1 MNKNYSNITGFPNF
15 GAFSKKCNAEK
26 NLITKISD
34 TPGSAFSR
42 SIQLILSTFFLAFS
56 LIPFQINGQSTSTT
70 FDTPGIATWTAP
82 AGVTSIN
89 VQLWGGGGG
98 GAATGVANGSGGGG
112 GGAFTNSTI
121 SVVPG
126 TTYTLQVG
134 AGGAKGTG
142 CAAPTDGADGTKSW
156 FNDST
161 TLFANPGTGGKAPLA
176 APGIGGIGG
185 AASVGAGITSYSG
198 GDGSVGG
205 ASIVLSPGGGGGGG
219 SSAGTSANGVN
230 GDPAVAAA
238 AQTLGGGGGIAP
250 PGGGYGGQGGGY
262 NNMNGLLNGVDG
274 AVPGGGGGGAGNG
287 SNPSCIGLNTDGGN
301 GAHGRVII
309 TTGQAIF
316 TQTGSWTAPACI
328 SSVIVEAW
336 GGGGAGGGNETTDD
350 GGGGGGGGAYSK
362 SVIPV
367 TPGQT
372 YAVTVGTG
380 GLGVAGGI
388 GTNGGDSWFINAT
401 TILAKGGTG
410 GNPPIAGAA
419 GIPGLGG
426 LAAAG
431 IGTTKFNGG
440 DGGPG
445 NDAPVGFGGGG
456 GSSAGYTADGTVGGD
471 ANALATVIFPAPG
484 GIAPNGGG
492 DGGDGQNTL
501 LSGNGY
507 SGFTPGGGGGGSSD
521 IEVAPGVSGGVGANG
536 KIILSYPDPSL
547 VIGDN
552 PVPAAE
558 VCANSVNVPIHGFT
572 LTGANGCS
580 TETDIRFTTTGTYT
594 APEILNYKLYYTTT
608 NVFATTNYLV
618 TVSASTGV
626 GMHAFPSISRIP
638 GGPIYYWITMDVAST
653 VVDGHTLGVNGT
665 TPADISATPTP
676 TGSSTAGGTQTFKS
690 APVLSSSLTPPAIC
704 SGTNFVYTPSSV
716 SIDSSFTWTRAT
728 IAGISEAGTSGN
740 GNIGEVLTNTTA
752 NPINVTYVY
761 VTTSTDNNCTNVTG
775 ENVTVT
781 VNPAP
786 QGSISGNTICGA
798 DPLDIGQLT
807 WISTAGTGPYTVV
820 YNPGFVSES
829 GVVSGTSFSVNPNP
843 AATTT
848 YTVISVTDAN
858 GCQRTS
864 NFTRDTASI
873 VVTSA
878 PIVITLEPAD
888 TVVCD
893 GENASF
899 TVAGTGIYSYSWEV
913 SVDNGSNW
921 FDVAVAPGTQPTYSN
936 ATTSTLDLS
945 STDTLHNGYV
955 YRAVLSPA
963 CGALVTTSG
972 TATLT
977 VTRLP
982 VLSNTSSSA
991 TVCSGTIFTYTPTS
1005 TSGGA
1010 TFTWTRATV
1019 PGITEPGTTGSPDIN
1034 EALTNTTSAPIDVT
1048 YTVVI
1053 TASGCSDP
1061 SGEDITL
1068 TVDPSPVLNSSL
1080 TPAAI
1085 CSGELFTY
1093 SPTSASLDSAFTWT
1107 RATIA
1112 GITEPGTSGVN
1123 NISETLTN
1131 TTSSPIDVKYH
1142 YVTTSGN
1149 CSVGGA
1155 GDSVTVTVNPDAT
1168 INLTSAV
1175 GTDSQSVC
1183 VSTPIIDIT
1192 YNVGGSGINAAAT
1205 GLPPGVNGVFSAG
1218 VFTVSGTPNVSGVFN
1233 FTVNTSGICVQDTV
1247 TGTIVVGI
1255 SLISPPATIDQSVCL
1270 DAPIANI
1277 DYAIGGAG
1285 QSAVV
1290 TGLPDGVTGGF
1301 SSPGVFTIS
1310 GTPSVVGG
1318 FNYTVSTT
1326 GSCTASSLTGTINVG
1341 LSLISAVGTDSQA
1354 VCLNEA
1360 ITNIVYKTVGGDVPP
1375 PTVTGLPNGVT
1386 GSLTSPGVFTISGTP
1401 VLEGLY
1407 TYTLTAQGTCASPA
1421 SLTGK
1426 IVVGM
1431 GRVSLAGTDSQK
1443 VCKNTPILPIDY
1455 TFKGGATPVV
1465 AGLPNGV
1472 TGNINLGKFTISG
1485 TPSIEG
1491 TYNYTV
1497 STQGTCTSPAKLMG
1511 RIIVGIGLISPPGTD
1526 TQNVCLNAPITPI
1539 VYSVA
1544 GGDVPPPT
1552 VTGLPA
1558 SFVTVISNGIFTISG
1573 SSSVSGVFNYTVTA
1587 QGSCTSSSKLYG
1599 RILVGIGLTSAPG
1612 TDTAQ
1617 VVCKSISPITPIVYS
1632 IVGGGTTTVTGL
1644 PSGVTG
1650 STTTPGDPAIFTIS
1664 GTPNVA
1670 GTYNYL
1676 VTSTGGTCPP
1686 TGVAGK
1692 IKVNETT
1699 ITPSS
1704 ASGTTNQTICSNTAI
1719 TNVTYTIGGTGT
1731 GATISTLPP
1740 GLTGTYNAG
1749 VFTISGTPNAQVQAG
1764 TYTYTI
1770 TTTGICTQSSSV
1782 FTLTILNPIANF
1794 SADTLIG
1801 VSPLLVNFT
1810 NESQNANIYS
1820 WDLGNDSIVSGVEH
1834 PSNGYITTGT
1844 YTVIL
1849 TASKDGLCPDTAS
1862 AIVIIK
1868 ENFSII
1874 IPNVFTPNGDNI
1886 NDFFTILNTDV
1897 EILDVEIFD
1906 RWGLKLFEY
1915 HTIYGAWD
1923 GRSAKTNI
1931 ACTDGTYYYII
1942 YAKGYNGSEV
1952 KKTGAFSLIR

>member
-1 MNKNYSNITGFPNF
+1 MNTNYANIIGFPNF
-15 GAFSKKCNAEK
+15 F
-26 NLITKISD
+26 
-34 TPGSAFSR
+34 AFSR
-42 SIQLILSTFFLAFS
+42 KSIQQIFITFLVVFALV
-56 LIPFQINGQSTSTT
+56 PFQINGQSTSTVFNT
-70 FDTPGIATWTAP
+70 AGVFTWTAP

-121 SVVPG
+121 AVTPG

-142 CAAPTDGADGTKSW
+142 CATPTDGTDGTNSW

-161 TLFANPGTGGKAPLA
+161 TLFANAGKGGKAPV
-176 APGIGGIGG
+176 G
-185 AASVGAGITSYSG
+185 AAGLGGLGGTATSGAGITSYSG

-205 ASIVLSPGGGGGGG
+205 TSIVLGPGGGGGGG

-230 GDPAVAAA
+230 GSPAVITA

-274 AVPGGGGGGAGNG
+274 FAPGGGGGGAGNG

-309 TTGQAIF
+309 TTGQTIF

-336 GGGGAGGGNETTDD
+336 AGGGAGGGNETTDD

-362 SVIPV
+362 SVVTV

-380 GLGVAGGI
+380 GVGVAGGT

-410 GNPPIAGAA
+410 GNPPIAGAS

-426 LAAAG
+426 SAAAG
-431 IGTTKFNGG
+431 IGTTKYSGG
-440 DGGPG
+440 DGGLG

-456 GSSAGYTADGTVGGD
+456 GSSAGYTANGTVGGD
-471 ANALATVIFPAPG
+471 ANALATVIIPAPG

-521 IEVAPGVSGGVGANG
+521 IEVAPGVSGGAGAGG

-552 PVPAAE
+552 PVPAAD
-558 VCANSVNVPIHGFT
+558 VCANAVNVPIHGFT

-618 TVSASTGV
+618 TVSSSTGV
-626 GMHAFPSISRIP
+626 GVHAFPSISRIT

-665 TPADISATPTP
+665 TPADITASPTA
-676 TGSSTAGGTQTFKS
+676 TGSSVPSGTQTLKS
-690 APVLSSSLTPPAIC
+690 APVLNSTLTPSPIC
-704 SGTNFVYTPSSV
+704 SGTTFTYSPTSVTP
-716 SIDSSFTWTRAT
+716 DSAFTWTRAT
-728 IAGISEAGTSGN
+728 VPGIAEAGTSNSGN
-740 GNIGEVLTNTTA
+740 VNETLTNTTA

-761 VTTSTDNNCTNVTG
+761 VTTSTANTCVNTSG
-775 ENVTVT
+775 ENVTVA
-781 VNPAP
+781 VNPSP

-798 DPLDIGQLT
+798 DPSSLGQLT
-807 WISTAGTGPYTVV
+807 WVSTAGTGPYTLI
-820 YNPGFVSES
+820 YDPGAVTES
-829 GVVSGTSFSVNPNP
+829 GVTSGTSFSVTPNP
-843 AATTT
+843 ATTTT
-848 YTVISVTDAN
+848 YTVLSVTDAN

-873 VVTSA
+873 IATSS
-878 PIVITLEPAD
+878 PIVITQNPTD
-888 TVVCD
+888 TAVCD
-893 GENASF
+893 GDDASF
-899 TVAGTGIYSYSWEV
+899 TVSGTGIYSYGWEV
-913 SVDNGSNW
+913 STDNGGIW
-921 FDVAVAPGTQPTYSN
+921 TDVTIAAGAQPTYSN
-936 ATTSTLDLS
+936 ATTSTLNLS
-945 STDTLHNGYV
+945 ATTTAHDGYV

-963 CGALVTTSG
+963 CGAVVTTSG

-977 VTRLP
+977 INPLP
-982 VLSNTSSSA
+982 VLSNSSSSA

-1005 TSGGA
+1005 TTGGA

-1019 PGITEPGTTGSPDIN
+1019 PGITEPGTFGTPDIN
-1034 EALTNTTSAPIDVT
+1034 EALTNETNTPIDVT

-1061 SGEDITL
+1061 AGENITL
-1068 TVDPSPVLNSSL
+1068 TVEPSPVLNSSL

-1085 CSGELFTY
+1085 CSREIFTY
-1093 SPTSASLDSAFTWT
+1093 SPTSASLDSSFTWT
-1107 RATIA
+1107 RATKA
-1112 GITEPGTSGVN
+1112 GIAEAGKSGVN
-1123 NISETLTN
+1123 NIIDTLTN

-1142 YVTTSGN
+1142 YITTSAN

-1168 INLTSAV
+1168 ITLTSAIE
-1175 GTDSQSVC
+1175 TDSQSVC
-1183 VSTPIIDIT
+1183 VNTPIADIT
-1192 YNVGGSGINAAAT
+1192 YSVGGSGINAAAS
-1205 GLPPGVNGVFSAG
+1205 GLPPGVNGVFNAG
-1218 VFTVSGTPNVSGVFN
+1218 VFTISGTPNVSGVFN
-1233 FTVNTSGICVQDTV
+1233 YTVNTSGICVQDTI
-1247 TGTIVVGI
+1247 TGTIVSGI
-1255 SLISPPATIDQSVCL
+1255 SLITPPGTNDQNVCL
-1270 DAPIANI
+1270 NTPIANI

-1290 TGLPDGVTGGF
+1290 TGLPDGVSGGF
-1301 SSPGVFTIS
+1301 SAPGVFTIS
-1310 GTPSVVGG
+1310 GTPSVCGG
-1318 FNYTVSTT
+1318 FDYTVSTT
-1326 GSCTASSLTGTINVG
+1326 GSCAVSTATGTINVG

-1360 ITNIVYKTVGGDVPP
+1360 ITNIVYNIVGGDVPP
-1375 PTVTGLPNGVT
+1375 PTVSGLPNGVT
-1386 GSLTSPGVFTISGTP
+1386 GALTAPGIFTISGTP
-1401 VLEGLY
+1401 ILEGFY
-1407 TYTLTAQGTCASPA
+1407 TYTVTAQGTCTSPA
-1421 SLTGK
+1421 NLTGT
-1426 IVVGM
+1426 IMVGL
-1431 GRVSLAGTDSQK
+1431 GRVSLAGTDSQV
-1443 VCKNTPILPIDY
+1443 VCRNTPITAIDY
-1455 TFKGGATPVV
+1455 TFSGGATPVV
-1465 AGLPNGV
+1465 TGLPNGV
-1472 TGNINLGKFTISG
+1472 TDAINSGRFTISG

-1491 TYNYTV
+1491 TYTYTI
-1497 STQGTCTSPAKLMG
+1497 STQGTCAAPAQLTG
-1511 RIIVGIGLISPPGTD
+1511 RIIVGIGLVSAPQTD

-1544 GGDVPPPT
+1544 GGDVPPPI

-1558 SFVTVISNGIFTISG
+1558 SFTRVISNGIFTISG
-1573 SSSVSGVFNYTVTA
+1573 SSSVSGLFNYTVTA
-1587 QGSCTSSSKLYG
+1587 QGSCASSSRLYG
-1599 RILVGIGLTSAPG
+1599 RILVGIGLTSATG

-1617 VVCKSISPITPIVYS
+1617 VLCKSTSPITPIVYS
-1632 IVGGGTTTVTGL
+1632 IVGGGVNTATGL
-1644 PSGVTG
+1644 PPGVTG
-1650 STTTPGDPAIFTIS
+1650 TTTTPGDPAIFTIS

-1692 IKVNETT
+1692 IVVNETT
-1699 ITPSS
+1699 ISPSS
-1704 ASGTTNQTICSNTAI
+1704 APGTTNQTICSNTAI
-1719 TNVTYTIGGTGT
+1719 TNVTYVIGGVGT
-1731 GATISTLPP
+1731 GATVSNLPP
-1740 GLTGTYNAG
+1740 GLTSSYNEG
-1749 VFTISGTPNAQVQAG
+1749 ILTISGTPNAQLQAG
-1764 TYTYTI
+1764 TYTYTV
-1770 TTTGICTQSSSV
+1770 TTTGVCTQSSSV
-1782 FTLTILNPIANF
+1782 FTLTILHPIANF

-1810 NESQNANIYS
+1810 NESVNANIYN
-1820 WDLGNDSIVSGVEH
+1820 WDLGTDSLVSGVEH
-1834 PSNGYITTGT
+1834 PSNGYITPGT

-1862 AIVIIK
+1862 AIVIIN
-1868 ENFSII
+1868 ENFSIL

-1886 NDFFTILNTDV
+1886 NDFFTIPSTDV
-1897 EILDVEIFD
+1897 ERLDVEIFD

-1915 HTIYGAWD
+1915 HTIYGGWD
-1923 GRSAKTNI
+1923 GRSAKTGI
-1931 ACTDGTYYYII
+1931 ECTDGIYYYII

-1952 KKTGAFSLIR
+1952 KKTGAFTLIR